1 MAAGI
6 GNVQFLHSV
15 PSLEHNWDDGDDCN
29 KHFSVDEPV
38 SYHLIVA
45 SVLLPT
51 VSVLQAPASS
61 L

>member
-1 MAAGI
+1 MSRAERKY
-6 GNVQFLHSV
+6 VYELSRVFDMFFLYYAV
-15 PSLEHNWDDGDDCN
+15 L
-29 KHFSVDEPV
+29 HFSVDEPV

>member
-1 MAAGI
+1 MCMNCLVYSI
-6 GNVQFLHSV
+6 CFFLYYAV
-15 PSLEHNWDDGDDCN
+15 L
-29 KHFSVDEPV
+29 HFSVDEPV